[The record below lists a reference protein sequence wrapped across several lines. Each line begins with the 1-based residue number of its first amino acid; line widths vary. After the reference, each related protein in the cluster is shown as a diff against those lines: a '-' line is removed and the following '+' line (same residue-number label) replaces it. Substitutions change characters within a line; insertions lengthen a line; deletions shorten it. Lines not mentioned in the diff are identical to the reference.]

1 MRTEYTVPTLDKHV
15 EMQNNGVPGLFTPKG
30 FKTAYT
36 EYQKYMIDELN
47 ESTAGMPL
55 APIPLSRFN
64 VGIVPGHML
73 AGN

>member
-15 EMQNNGVPGLFTPKG
+15 EMQTNGVPGLFTPKG

-47 ESTAGMPL
+47 ESTAGMPF
-55 APIPLSRFN
+55 API
-64 VGIVPGHML
+64 GIMPGHMP
-73 AGN
+73 ARN